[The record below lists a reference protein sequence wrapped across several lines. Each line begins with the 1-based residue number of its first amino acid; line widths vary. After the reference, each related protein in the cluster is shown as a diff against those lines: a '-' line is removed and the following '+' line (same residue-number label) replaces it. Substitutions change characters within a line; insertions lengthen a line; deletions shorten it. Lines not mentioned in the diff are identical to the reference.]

1 MEVLFEH
8 KNSFSAVHRPHN
20 FTFSRGAFQIVA
32 VAYRGMVFRAL
43 KSKYFA
49 IFLFLPLPQLMGRI
63 LAIDFGL
70 KRTGIAVT
78 DPLKIIASA
87 LITVPTHEVLAFL
100 QKYCVEEEVDHFVLG
115 LPLHRDG
122 NPAQIAPQADA
133 FAEKLEKLFPEKK
146 VFRQDE
152 RNTSN
157 DAKKIILQ
165 SGIKKQK
172 RRDKALVD
180 KIAAALIL
188 EQFMEENYWN

>member
-1 MEVLFEH
+1 MFNLPTFNLKLSTSNLLF
-8 KNSFSAVHRPHN
+8 SFPTIAP
-20 FTFSRGAFQIVA
+20 T
-32 VAYRGMVFRAL
+32 
-43 KSKYFA
+43 
-49 IFLFLPLPQLMGRI
+49 MGRI

-87 LITVPTHEVLAFL
+87 LTTVPTHEVLDFL
-100 QKYCVEEEVDHFVLG
+100 QKYCAEEEVDHFVLG
-115 LPLHRDG
+115 LPLHMDG

-133 FAEKLEKLFPEKK
+133 FAERLKKLFPEKE
-146 VFRQDE
+146 VTRQDE

-172 RRDKALVD
+172 RKDKMLVD
-180 KIAAALIL
+180 KIAAALVL
-188 EQFMEENYWN
+188 EQYMEETYWRY

>member
-1 MEVLFEH
+1 MTCFA
-8 KNSFSAVHRPHN
+8 F
-20 FTFSRGAFQIVA
+20 FTT
-32 VAYRGMVFRAL
+32 
-43 KSKYFA
+43 FA
-49 IFLFLPLPQLMGRI
+49 PQMGRI

-87 LITVPTHEVLAFL
+87 LTTVPTGEVWALL
-100 QKYCVEEEVDHFVLG
+100 NKYCAAEPVECFVVG
-115 LPLHRDG
+115 LPLHPDG

-133 FAEKLEKLFPEKK
+133 FAAQLRKLFPEKP

-157 DAKKIILQ
+157 DAKRIILQ
-165 SGIKKQK
+165 SGVKKQK
-172 RRDKALVD
+172 RRDKTLVD

-188 EQFMEENYWN
+188 EQYMLDHHW